1 MAWTLEDE
9 IAWTERN
16 PFRMH
21 LGVAIE
27 RVSTDGSG
35 DCEIALEINDNLV
48 QAYGMVHGG
57 IYCTLIDTV
66 LGTAVRSAYQHDIG
80 PLTIDLN
87 VSFLRPAGKGRI
99 YSSASSSRRAARSW
113 SASPTCSTP
122 NGASWPPVAALSP
135 CAISRVTAPTRARR
149 SMQAHP
155 KAS

>member
-99 YSSASSSRRAARSW
+99 YSSASIVKKGRQIVVGVADVFDAERRQLATGRGSF
-113 SASPTCSTP
+113 
-122 NGASWPPVAALSP
+122 ALRDQP
-135 CAISRVTAPTRARR
+135 RHRAD
-149 SMQAHP
+149 
-155 KAS
+155 

>member
-99 YSSASSSRRAARSW
+99 YSSASIVKKGRQIVVGVADVFDAERRQLAAGRGSF
-113 SASPTCSTP
+113 
-122 NGASWPPVAALSP
+122 ALRDQP
-135 CAISRVTAPTRARR
+135 RHRAD
-149 SMQAHP
+149 
-155 KAS
+155 